1 MSASNL
7 LLGDGLRYRSCW
19 EESEIEHV
27 LATLGRL
34 EQRTSETVLRRRRD
48 ERKPYVAPV
57 LVAIHRK
64 GQQTSGR
71 AILTVVAR
79 DLSRSGIGLLSP
91 LFFEPDVADLSAP
104 VIRADNVFREGTV
117 LDLAL
122 KKESDELLWVYG
134 TVQRICTVQHDYL
147 DIGIRFNGRRNLA
160 LDFDFI

>member
-7 LLGDGLRYRSCW
+7 LLDASVRFRSCW
-19 EESEIEHV
+19 DEAEIEHV
-27 LATLGRL
+27 LGTLGRL
-34 EQRTSETVLRRRRD
+34 EQRLSSGVKRQRRD

-57 LVAIHRK
+57 LVAFNRK
-64 GQQTSGR
+64 GMHSSR
-71 AILTVVAR
+71 ALLTVVAR

-91 LFFEPDVADLSAP
+91 LLFEPEGADAMAAA
-104 VIRADNVFREGTV
+104 IRADSVFREGAV

-122 KKESDELLWVYG
+122 KKPNDELLWVYG